1 MKLLVVE
8 DEVDLARALRKALEE
23 EQFAVDV
30 ALDGEEALF
39 QMTEI
44 SYDAIILDLMLPYR
58 DGLSLLQA
66 LREAGKRTPVLI
78 LTARD
83 TVEERVSGLD
93 LGADDYLLKPFALT
107 ELLARVRALIRRGS
121 GDPSPTVTLG
131 DVRIDTAARRVSR
144 GEGAIDL
151 TAREYAVLE
160 LLARRR
166 GTLVTRT
173 MIWEHIYDET
183 EELLSNAVDVH
194 VSALRRKLGQNL
206 ILTRRGQGYIIDA

>member
-44 SYDAIILDLMLPYR
+44 SYDAIILDVMLPYR

-83 TVEERVSGLD
+83 TVEERVRGLD

-121 GDPSPTVTLG
+121 GDPSPTVILG

>member
-1 MKLLVVE
+1 VRLLVVE
-8 DEVDLARALRKALEE
+8 DEADLAQALRKALEE

-44 SYDAIILDLMLPYR
+44 SYDAIILDLMLPR
-58 DGLSLLQA
+58 HDGWSLLQA
-66 LREAGKRTPVLI
+66 LRQAGKRTPVLI

-83 TVEERVSGLD
+83 SVEDRVRGLD
-93 LGADDYLLKPFALT
+93 LGADDYLQKPFALT
-107 ELLARVRALIRRGS
+107 ELLARVRALIRRSS
-121 GDPSPTVTLG
+121 GDPSRTVMLG
-131 DVRIDTAARRVSR
+131 DVRIDTAARRVWR
-144 GEGAIDL
+144 GEDAIDL

-160 LLARRR
+160 LLARQR
-166 GTLVTRT
+166 GSLVTRT
-173 MIWEHIYDET
+173 MIWEHIYDEA

-194 VSALRRKLGQNL
+194 VSALRRKLGHDL

>member
-1 MKLLVVE
+1 VRLLVVE

-30 ALDGEEALF
+30 ALDGDDALF

-44 SYDAIILDLMLPYR
+44 SYDAIILDVMLPRR
-58 DGLSLLQA
+58 DGWSLLQA
-66 LREAGKRTPVLI
+66 LRQAGKRTPVLI

-83 TVEERVSGLD
+83 AVEERVRGLD

-107 ELLARVRALIRRGS
+107 ELLARVRALIRRAS
-121 GDPSPTVTLG
+121 GDPSPRVTLG
-131 DVRIDTAARRVSR
+131 DVTLDTAARRVWR
-144 GEGAIDL
+144 GEDAIDL
-151 TAREYAVLE
+151 TAREYSVLE

-173 MIWEHIYDET
+173 IIWEHIYDEA
-183 EELLSNAVDVH
+183 EQLLSNAVDVH
-194 VSALRRKLGQNL
+194 VSALRRKLGHDL
-206 ILTRRGQGYIIDA
+206 ILTRRGQGYMIDV

>member
-1 MKLLVVE
+1 MRLLVVE
-8 DEVDLARALRKALEE
+8 DEVDLARALKKALEE

-44 SYDAIILDLMLPYR
+44 SYDTIILDLMLPRR
-58 DGLSLLQA
+58 DGWSLLQA
-66 LREAGKRTPVLI
+66 LRQAGQRTPVLI

-83 TVEERVSGLD
+83 AVEERVRGLD
-93 LGADDYLLKPFALT
+93 LGADDYLLKPFALS
-107 ELLARVRALIRRGS
+107 ELLARVRALIRRAS
-121 GDPSPTVTLG
+121 GDPSPTVVLG

-144 GEGAIDL
+144 GEDAIDL
-151 TAREYAVLE
+151 TARQYAVLE

-173 MIWEHIYDET
+173 MIWEHIYDEA

-194 VSALRRKLGQNL
+194 ISALRRKLGPEL
-206 ILTRRGQGYIIDA
+206 IVTRRGQGYIIDA

>member
-93 LGADDYLLKPFALT
+93 LGADDYLLKPFTLT

>member
-1 MKLLVVE
+1 MRLLVVE
-8 DEVDLARALRKALEE
+8 DEVDLARTLRKALEE

-30 ALDGEEALF
+30 ALDGDEALF

-44 SYDAIILDLMLPYR
+44 SYDAIILDLMLPRR
-58 DGLSLLQA
+58 DGWSLLHA
-66 LREAGKRTPVLI
+66 LRQAGKRTPVLI

-83 TVEERVSGLD
+83 AVEERVRALD

-107 ELLARVRALIRRGS
+107 ELLARVRALIRRAS
-121 GDPSPTVTLG
+121 GDPSPTVMLG
-131 DVRIDTAARRVSR
+131 DVTIDTAARRVSR
-144 GEGAIDL
+144 GENAIDL

-173 MIWEHIYDET
+173 MIWEHIYDEA
-183 EELLSNAVDVH
+183 EEHLSNAVDVH
-194 VSALRRKLGQNL
+194 VSALRRKLGHDL

>member
-1 MKLLVVE
+1 MRLLVVE

-23 EQFAVDV
+23 EQFSVDL

-39 QMTEI
+39 QMTEM
-44 SYDAIILDLMLPYR
+44 SYDAIILDLMLPGH
-58 DGLSLLQA
+58 DGWSLLQA
-66 LREAGKRTPVLI
+66 LRQMGKRTPVLI

-83 TVEERVSGLD
+83 AVEERVRGLD

-107 ELLARVRALIRRGS
+107 ELLARVRALVRRAS
-121 GDPSPTVTLG
+121 GDPSPTVLLRG
-131 DVRIDTAARRVSR
+131 VRIDTAARRVFRDES
-144 GEGAIDL
+144 AIDL

-166 GTLVTRT
+166 GSLVTRT
-173 MIWEHIYDET
+173 MIWEHIYDEA
-183 EELLSNAVDVH
+183 EQLLSNAVDVH
-194 VSALRRKLGQNL
+194 VSALRRKLGHDL

>member
-1 MKLLVVE
+1 MRLLVVE
-8 DEVDLARALRKALEE
+8 DEVDLARTLRKALEE
-23 EQFAVDV
+23 EEFAVDV

-44 SYDAIILDLMLPYR
+44 SYDAIILDLMLPCR
-58 DGLSLLQA
+58 DGWSLLQA
-66 LREAGKRTPVLI
+66 LRDAGKRTPVLI

-83 TVEERVSGLD
+83 TVEERVRGLD

-107 ELLARVRALIRRGS
+107 ELLARVRALIRRAS
-121 GDPSPTVTLG
+121 GDPSPTVVLG
-131 DVRIDTAARRVSR
+131 DVTIDTAARRVSR
-144 GEGAIDL
+144 GDGAIDL

-173 MIWEHIYDET
+173 MIWEHIYDEA